1 MENGNDNRV
10 IVSLFSEDGNEMY
23 WLDTVNCED
32 QNEVNEKIV
41 DILSIYESDSDYNGT
56 GLVLKAGE
64 THYNLTKDNNGVV
77 IDRATGKCFVKA

>member
-1 MENGNDNRV
+1 MKNGNDKKV

-32 QNEVNEKIV
+32 QNEVNKKIV
-41 DILSIYESDSDYNGT
+41 DILSIYKSDSDYNGT